1 MGIQKETRKKNTIVC
16 SNLSNDLQKQYNK
29 RSTTVIKGDTVK
41 IMRGEYKGVEGKVEK
56 INTGKGKLS
65 IEGVQREKIKGG
77 QVKVQIHASN
87 VILSSL
93 KLDDNYRKNKIEN
106 KEQINKSKNK
116 SKQNAEKKVRV
127 GSE

>member
-1 MGIQKETRKKNTIVC
+1 MGIQKESRKKNTSVC
-16 SNLSNDLQKQYNK
+16 SNLSNDLKKQYNK

-106 KEQINKSKNK
+106 KEQINKSKDK
-116 SKQNAEKKVRV
+116 SKQNTEKKLRV